1 MESQSASGNADDQ
14 HLSPPDAT
22 EDDEME
28 SHIDQDA
35 SALGCVAQNEQPW
48 ITVTNRANKRRQRS
62 SQAVTPQQQ
71 LIVTPTKPTLRQN
84 RPTVR
89 QPRLPPLPADDYK
102 LAIRPRGGLQLSKVS
117 PRTLL
122 LAVIQEAHITDE
134 KPDIRLRVDEKQN
147 VLTLSTSSEKIAI
160 ELSKMSKITLNAT
173 AYGIA
178 SYGVAPDNSCKGV
191 LYGIGHDTTP
201 EELLN
206 EIVAPGYEVLA
217 CRRLGESQAMVITFC
232 GKRVPFFVNAY
243 GQTLRCYLYKRTV
256 PHCRKC
262 NQTGHREDVCPQP
275 PDTPKCRACGVSLTS
290 EEHECRPRCALCA
303 GEHPTAAKPCPKRFL
318 PPVNRRKQSLTA
330 DSTGTARSQLSGSR
344 GQHSDGHQSRS
355 SERKRSLSRG
365 RSSSRNRSG
374 SRRRSSTSRSGTP
387 VRARSPAARRGI
399 KDGTPQVRWAEVVS
413 PGARNPPVSP
423 QLAQERA
430 LRLRAE
436 NELAAIKGENASLM
450 AEITRIRADLTSFK
464 EEVRKAGQTPNTS
477 AETPPLIKRK
487 RPDASTTDP
496 ALNGAAATT
505 ISKSEQSAHP
515 TQYATMQQVED
526 TFKTAIQTLQQ
537 SMQQQ
542 FEAMQAQVQR
552 QFEQFVTRIES
563 QQGQFAAQAN
573 SQHQQFADH
582 CVTLEARLTALEQG
596 QFSTQANSQQ
606 HQFSAN
612 FADQWVKIEA
622 RLTALEAK
630 QRKSTKTTAVVH
642 TEDPVPYVLQDLPPY
657 NDGNQDGFPTSAL

>member
-1 MESQSASGNADDQ
+1 
-14 HLSPPDAT
+14 
-22 EDDEME
+22 
-28 SHIDQDA
+28 
-35 SALGCVAQNEQPW
+35 
-48 ITVTNRANKRRQRS
+48 
-62 SQAVTPQQQ
+62 
-71 LIVTPTKPTLRQN
+71 
-84 RPTVR
+84 
-89 QPRLPPLPADDYK
+89 
-102 LAIRPRGGLQLSKVS
+102 
-117 PRTLL
+117 
-122 LAVIQEAHITDE
+122 
-134 KPDIRLRVDEKQN
+134 
-147 VLTLSTSSEKIAI
+147 
-160 ELSKMSKITLNAT
+160 
-173 AYGIA
+173 
-178 SYGVAPDNSCKGV
+178 
-191 LYGIGHDTTP
+191 
-201 EELLN
+201 
-206 EIVAPGYEVLA
+206 
-217 CRRLGESQAMVITFC
+217 MVITYC

-243 GQTLRCYLYKRTV
+243 GQTLRCYLYKGTV

-303 GEHPTAAKPCPKRFL
+303 GEHPTAAKPCLRDFCRL
-318 PPVNRRKQSLTA
+318 STDAKQSLTA
-330 DSTGTARSQLSGSR
+330 DSTGKARSQLSGSR

-365 RSSSRNRSG
+365 WSSYRNRSG

-387 VRARSPAARRGI
+387 VRARSPAARCGI
-399 KDGTPQVRWAEVVS
+399 KDGTLQVRWAEVVS
-413 PGARNPPVSP
+413 PGARNPPPPPVSP

-436 NELAAIKGENASLM
+436 NELAAIKGENAYLM

-464 EEVRKAGQTPNTS
+464 EEMRKAGQTPNTS
-477 AETPPLIKRK
+477 AETPPVIKRK

-542 FEAMQAQVQR
+542 FEAMQTQVQR
-552 QFEQFVTRIES
+552 QFEQFVFRIES

-596 QFSTQANSQQ
+596 QFATQAASV
-606 HQFSAN
+606 FGEFCRSM
-612 FADQWVKIEA
+612 
-622 RLTALEAK
+622 
-630 QRKSTKTTAVVH
+630 
-642 TEDPVPYVLQDLPPY
+642 
-657 NDGNQDGFPTSAL
+657 G